1 MRGCGGLVGEVVIFQ
16 SPEATAVA
24 LQATEDAQ
32 KRLKACRVRRP
43 IPAAEVNHERLLAIL
58 RPMVNRF
65 LKDGYRATPDN
76 WRRLAREL
84 TRD

>member
-1 MRGCGGLVGEVVIFQ
+1 MFQ

-43 IPAAEVNHERLLAIL
+43 IPAVEIDQQRLLRIL
-58 RPMVNRF
+58 RPMVSRW
-65 LKDGYRATPDN
+65 LKDEYRGTQDA
-76 WRRLAREL
+76 WQRLAREL
-84 TRD
+84 TRE